1 MGTPRRTTILSNI
14 GTTLETITTGN
25 GYKTTVATV
34 EAVAKSFGDMGSG
47 AKPFIGY
54 APVRERLAYQPFNDI
69 ECTLSV
75 TLLCHIAGNTQSDR
89 ATKLNNL
96 LDDVITALAV
106 DTTRGS
112 VAISTTVTEAQ
123 TDEGS
128 PDAGGFGSM
137 LLNVDV
143 RYLRTSSA
151 S

>member
-14 GTTLETITTGN
+14 GTTLATITTSN

-47 AKPFIGY
+47 AKPWVGY
-54 APVRERLAYQPFNDI
+54 APVRETLAYQPFNDI
-69 ECTLSV
+69 ECTLSI
-75 TLLCHIAGNTQSDR
+75 TMLCHIDGATQGDR

-96 LDDVITALAV
+96 LDDIIAALAV

-112 VAISTTVTEAQ
+112 VAISTSITEVQ

-137 LLNVDV
+137 LLNVEV
-143 RYLRTSSA
+143 RYLRTTSS